1 MRRNVEHP
9 GSNYLRATT
18 STSLRTRLHSP
29 HTSYRRSVAGYC
41 PRTLTIIIIIM
52 RPTSSSHELCLW
64 PKDQKRLRPQWPRRK
79 GGLLRRKGPEL
90 HYYIQSF
97 ILYDEERAPTTSS
110 TSRYTLPRDPPD
122 RVITLPTTNNEPQ
135 PHASIRASFIPPR
148 KNKTQPKYSHAP
160 QNHHPHLNT
169 AHHHHL
175 QLRAAYSKE
184 APTHPHLTVNTSF
197 ERIPSR
203 PTQTSLNQNLP
214 DTPTRLSQAVR

>member
-41 PRTLTIIIIIM
+41 PRTLTIIIIIIM

-79 GGLLRRKGPEL
+79 GGRLRRKGPQL

-110 TSRYTLPRDPPD
+110 TSRNTPPRDPPD
-122 RVITLPTTNNEPQ
+122 RVITLPTTNHMRPFEQ
-135 PHASIRASFIPPR
+135 VSSHHA
-148 KNKTQPKYSHAP
+148 KT
-160 QNHHPHLNT
+160 
-169 AHHHHL
+169 
-175 QLRAAYSKE
+175 R
-184 APTHPHLTVNTSF
+184 
-197 ERIPSR
+197 
-203 PTQTSLNQNLP
+203 LNQNTLMHLK
-214 DTPTRLSQAVR
+214 TTIHI